1 MEKVTIMKVCVNNSA
16 YKVNRLCD
24 EAGKVAGFRVMR
36 GRNVAK
42 GGAWFAVERAAVEF
56 AIRRA
61 VCELFNVSEEG
72 IS

>member
-1 MEKVTIMKVCVNNSA
+1 MTIMKVCVNDGA

-24 EAGKVAGFRVMR
+24 DAGKVTGFRVMR

-42 GGAWFAVERAAVEF
+42 GGAWFASEEGAVEF

-72 IS
+72 VK